1 MYFQFYLILGHST
14 GDICSQMNEDNTWNQ
29 KQMVY
34 EKQEKKKEEA
44 EVQNTITLKSG
55 GEKVNT

>member
-1 MYFQFYLILGHST
+1 MST
-14 GDICSQMNEDNTWNQ
+14 NEWRQHMKPVAYGIRETR
-29 KQMVY
+29 
-34 EKQEKKKEEA
+34 KKKEEA

>member
-1 MYFQFYLILGHST
+1 MKPVAYGIRET
-14 GDICSQMNEDNTWNQ
+14 R
-29 KQMVY
+29 
-34 EKQEKKKEEA
+34 KKKEEA

>member
-1 MYFQFYLILGHST
+1 MKTTHETSNRWY
-14 GDICSQMNEDNTWNQ
+14 MRN
-29 KQMVY
+29 K
-34 EKQEKKKEEA
+34 KKKKEEA

>member
-1 MYFQFYLILGHST
+1 
-14 GDICSQMNEDNTWNQ
+14 
-29 KQMVY
+29 MVY